1 MSRSPFGI
9 DWIDL
14 LIQVGITGMLMIVA
28 DSITA
33 ASGGPGSE
41 GPIAMVVVVSLGVLG
56 WRRHRALQRR
66 GPGTDTD
73 PGSPNRL
80 YDLESRVADLEAA
93 QGRVLELEER
103 LDFTERL
110 LAQQRETSRLGAG
123 EQR

>member
-14 LIQVGITGMLMIVA
+14 LIHVSVTGMIMIIA
-28 DSITA
+28 ES
-33 ASGGPGSE
+33 ASRDAGSE
-41 GPIAMVVVVSLGVLG
+41 GAIAAVVAVSLGLLA
-56 WRRHRALQRR
+56 WRRKRALERR

-73 PGSPNRL
+73 PGSSNRL
-80 YDLESRVADLEAA
+80 YDLENRVADLEAA

-110 LAQQRETSRLGAG
+110 LAQQRDPSRLGAG
-123 EQR
+123 EPR

>member
-1 MSRSPFGI
+1 MIRSPFGI

-14 LIQVGITGMLMIVA
+14 LIHVSITGMVMVIAESV
-28 DSITA
+28 ST
-33 ASGGPGSE
+33 GPGSE
-41 GPIAMVVVVSLGVLG
+41 GAVAAVAAVSLGVLA
-56 WRRHRALQRR
+56 WRRKRALERR

-73 PGSPNRL
+73 PGSSNRL
-80 YDLESRVADLEAA
+80 YDLEGRVADLEAA

-110 LAQQRETSRLGAG
+110 LAQHREASRLGAG

>member
-14 LIQVGITGMLMIVA
+14 LIQA
-28 DSITA
+28 SITA
-33 ASGGPGSE
+33 MFMVIADSVFSGMGRASDG
-41 GPIAMVVVVSLGVLG
+41 ALAAVVVVSLGVLS
-56 WRRHRALQRR
+56 WRRKRVLERR
-66 GPGTDTD
+66 GPDTD

-80 YDLESRVADLEAA
+80 YDLEGRVADLEAA

-110 LAQQRETSRLGAG
+110 LAQQRDPSRLGAG
-123 EQR
+123 DR

>member
-56 WRRHRALQRR
+56 WRRKRALDQR
-66 GPGTDTD
+66 GSDTD
-73 PGSPNRL
+73 PGPPNRL
-80 YDLESRVADLEAA
+80 YDLENRVADLEAA

-103 LDFTERL
+103 VDFSERL
-110 LAQQRETSRLGAG
+110 LAQQRETGQLKGPG
-123 EQR
+123 